1 LDAGDSA
8 AFSSI
13 FPGQSAQFIG
23 QVTGWLRVFSAP
35 IAMAKLKISGNN
47 MSKRQEM
54 RKRQRQKQSQNR
66 LWVILFVTVGALLV
80 ALVLILPS
88 LKTSNTSS
96 IVQVTPISNE
106 VPMKKTSMGNPDA
119 PVKMDV
125 WEDFQCSGCLSYTQ
139 KLEPQIIQAYVQTG
153 KVYYTF
159 HVYPF
164 IDGGQGESH
173 DAANAAMCAAA
184 QERFW
189 DYHAIAFANW
199 IGENSGSFTKP
210 RLIAFAQSIRL
221 DMTAFNQCFQENTH
235 SAEIQQDI
243 DDGTKLGVPPTP
255 AIFIN
260 GKMVVSSAGQ
270 NYIPSFDDIS
280 RVIETGIK

>member
-1 LDAGDSA
+1 M
-8 AFSSI
+8 
-13 FPGQSAQFIG
+13 
-23 QVTGWLRVFSAP
+23 V
-35 IAMAKLKISGNN
+35 KLKTSGDN

-54 RKRQRQKQSQNR
+54 RERQRRKQSRNR
-66 LWVILFVTVGALLV
+66 LLAILSVTIGALLI

-88 LKTSNTSS
+88 LQSPTVGN
-96 IVQVTPISNE
+96 IIQPTPISNG

-139 KLEPQIIQAYVQTG
+139 KLEPQILQTYVETG

-159 HVYPF
+159 HFYPF

-173 DAANAAMCAAA
+173 DSANAAMCAAA

-189 DYHAIAFANW
+189 DYHAMIFANW
-199 IGENSGSFTKP
+199 LGENAGSFTEP
-210 RLIAFAQSIRL
+210 RLIEFAQKIGL
-221 DMTAFNQCFQENTH
+221 DMAAFNQCYQENTY
-235 SAEIQQDI
+235 SALIQQDI
-243 DDGTKLGVPPTP
+243 DDGAKLGVPPTP
-255 AIFIN
+255 GIFVN
-260 GKMVVSSAGQ
+260 GKMVVSSAGP

-280 RVIETGIK
+280 LAIETGLSGK